1 MVYAFFFVLGAVGSA
16 SILIIWYY
24 NHIGQL
30 KKDSLRL
37 DEWDARLASQS
48 TNVAE
53 QTRTLEQRKEEFQ
66 ETVTAYKAQAAEYLA
81 EQTRTLEHRTGEFQK
96 AETAFKAQKV
106 QYDDLLT
113 ENNSLK
119 QDLFNLTVQ
128 LKKTDR
134 DHAAMDRRQN
144 EIEGKTN
151 ELAKRYL
158 DENVTWVADKLNPNN
173 FGTCRKR
180 LLNVAQRCRDL
191 GFDLPED
198 EEGTLV
204 QDLKRRFEDV
214 VRAEF
219 QRQEQARI
227 KAQIREEERFAREVD
242 KQIKQA
248 QREQATIEAALEKAL
263 KDAKD
268 EHSAEIEHLRARLKE
283 AQENSERAISQ
294 AQLTKSGHVYI
305 ISNIGSFGDGVYK
318 IGMSRRL
325 EPMDRVKEL
334 GGASVPFP
342 FDVHMMISCD
352 NAPTLENAL
361 HRELH
366 KQRLNKVNFRK
377 EFFRADLDSIR
388 GIVDR
393 NHGEV
398 DFVADPDALQYRESL
413 ELTDEDYEFV
423 EQTVQS
429 LIDDEEDTDVD
440 E

>member
-1 MVYAFFFVLGAVGSA
+1 MVYIFFFVVGAVGSA

-24 NHIGQL
+24 THIGQL
-30 KKDSLRL
+30 NKDELRL
-37 DEWDARLASQS
+37 KAWDARLTSQS
-48 TNVAE
+48 T
-53 QTRTLEQRKEEFQ
+53 T
-66 ETVTAYKAQAAEYLA
+66 LA
-81 EQTRTLEHRTGEFQK
+81 EQTRTLEHRTEKLQK
-96 AETAFKAQKV
+96 AVTAFKAQRV
-106 QYDDLLT
+106 QYDDLLS
-113 ENNSLK
+113 ENHSIK
-119 QDLFNLTVQ
+119 QDLFSLAVQ
-128 LKKTDR
+128 LKKTGR
-134 DHAAMDRRQN
+134 DHAAMERRQG

-158 DENVTWVADKLNPNN
+158 NENVTWVADKLNPNN
-173 FGTCRKR
+173 FGSCKKR
-180 LLNVAQRCRDL
+180 LLEVTQRCRDI
-191 GFDLPED
+191 GFDVPKD
-198 EEGTLV
+198 EEDTLV
-204 QDLKRRFEDV
+204 QDLKRRFEEA

-219 QRQEQARI
+219 QREEQARI
-227 KAQIREEERFAREVD
+227 KAQIREEERFARDVE

-248 QREQATIEAALEKAL
+248 QREQAAVEAALEKAL
-263 KDAKD
+263 KEAKD

-305 ISNIGSFGDGVYK
+305 ISNIGSFGEGVYK

-334 GGASVPFP
+334 GGPSVPFP

-352 NAPTLENAL
+352 NAPALENAL

-366 KQRLNKVNFRK
+366 KHRLNRVNFRK
-377 EFFRADLDSIR
+377 EFFRVDFDSIR
-388 GIVDR
+388 GIVEE
-393 NHGEV
+393 NHAEV
-398 DFVADPDALQYRESL
+398 DYVADPDALQYRESL

-429 LIDDEEDTDVD
+429 LIDDEEDAGVD

>member
-1 MVYAFFFVLGAVGSA
+1 MVYLFFFVVGAVGSA
-16 SILIIWYY
+16 SIVIIWYY
-24 NHIGQL
+24 THIRQL
-30 KKDSLRL
+30 KRDKIQL
-37 DEWDARLASQS
+37 EAWDARLASQS
-48 TNVAE
+48 VTVAE
-53 QTRTLEQRKEEFQ
+53 QTRKLEQGKEELQEAVATAKAQAAQHYAEQTRDLEQRKGQFQ
-66 ETVTAYKAQAAEYLA
+66 EVKA
-81 EQTRTLEHRTGEFQK
+81 
-96 AETAFKAQKV
+96 AFRAQKV
-106 QYDDLLT
+106 QYDELVT

-134 DHAAMDRRQN
+134 DHAAMDRRQD

-158 DENVTWVADKLNPNN
+158 NENVTWIADKLNSNN
-173 FGTCRKR
+173 FATCKKR
-180 LLNVAQRCRDL
+180 LLKVTQRCRDI
-191 GFDLPED
+191 GFDLPGD
-198 EEGTLV
+198 EEDTLV
-204 QDLKRRFEDV
+204 QDLKRRFEEA

-219 QRQEQARI
+219 HRQEQSRI

-248 QREQATIEAALEKAL
+248 QREQAAVEAALEKAL

-283 AQENSERAISQ
+283 AQENSERAKSQ
-294 AQLTKSGHVYI
+294 AQLTKAGHVYV
-305 ISNIGSFGDGVYK
+305 ISNIGSFGEGVYK
-318 IGMSRRL
+318 VGMTRRL

-334 GGASVPFP
+334 GDASVPFP
-342 FDVHMMISCD
+342 FDVHMMISCND
-352 NAPTLENAL
+352 APTLENAL

-366 KQRLNKVNFRK
+366 KQRLNRVNFRK
-377 EFFRADLDSIR
+377 EFFRVDFGSIR
-388 GIVDR
+388 EIVGK

-398 DFVADPDALQYRESL
+398 DYVADPDAQQYRESL

-423 EQTVQS
+423 EQTVES
-429 LIDDEEDTDVD
+429 LIDDEEDAGVD